1 MTTEH
6 GHHRIEYTVDDET
19 LRAIH
24 AEMTPAS
31 RQPLV
36 EASTMVPTSLDDEV
50 ELDSPGF
57 VSRELAAFSARGFQR
72 RNR

>member
-1 MTTEH
+1 MNYATNTTTH
-6 GHHRIEYTVDDET
+6 SVDVGYY
-19 LRAIH
+19 
-24 AEMTPAS
+24 MPAGT
-31 RQPLV
+31 QPLV

-72 RNR
+72 RNRWAAKR